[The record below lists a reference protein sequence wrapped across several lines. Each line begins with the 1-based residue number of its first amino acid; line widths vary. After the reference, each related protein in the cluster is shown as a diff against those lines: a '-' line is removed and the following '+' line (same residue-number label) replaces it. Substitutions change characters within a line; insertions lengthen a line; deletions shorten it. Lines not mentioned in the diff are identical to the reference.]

1 MADKQPKL
9 LELYEADR
17 ETVTENLSHDRS
29 PEAAVST
36 MQKALDRVLYRYSE
50 QCSDNALRA
59 QAQSVLQS
67 MKNTLPLLL
76 AVNDSRRWELKDGAA
91 AKRTPPI
98 VGIILAALG
107 AVLVLIGALFADYA
121 GDQTISLSTLLL
133 PLIGAGCLLAGSIL
147 IVKKSNLPSARRG
160 ESRVEYLIEPARVYQ
175 TVRGALLAADKAL
188 SDTREQAEAERERSA
203 ERGVSPLAG
212 DETELFASLLEATY
226 ARRGAADSDAEELLS
241 NIRYYL
247 HRRGVELEDYTK
259 EHESWFELL
268 PARKSGTLRPAMVA
282 GGKLVKKGM
291 ASAKG
296 MD

>member
-50 QCSDNALRA
+50 QCGDSALRA
-59 QAQSVLQS
+59 QAQSILQS

-98 VGIILAALG
+98 AGIILAALG

-121 GDQTISLSTLLL
+121 GDQTLSLSTLLL
-133 PLIGAGCLLAGSIL
+133 PLFGVGCLLAGGVFIAN
-147 IVKKSNLPSARRG
+147 KSHLSPARGG
-160 ESRVEYLIEPARVYQ
+160 ECRVEYLIEPAGVYQ
-175 TVRGALLAADKAL
+175 TVRGALLVADKAL
-188 SDTREQAEAERERSA
+188 QDMREQAEAEQERAA
-203 ERGVSPLAG
+203 ERGASPLSG

-226 ARRGAADSDAEELLS
+226 ARRGASDSDAEELLS

-247 HRRGVELEDYTK
+247 HRRGVELEDFSG

-268 PARKSGTLRPAMVA
+268 PAKKSGTLRPAMVA

-291 ASAKG
+291 ASGKG
-296 MD
+296 MN